1 LFRSESAWSF
11 LSDNF
16 DPLDLNQIIA
26 MGDATKKDPTLLCV
40 MCNKVGVQ
48 ACAGCHNIRYCS
60 QACQKLDWPR
70 HKLLCKSWKTYQHR
84 HVPGS
89 VRGIWFGCNNA
100 APRFVWILPQH
111 LTDGTCTFAHIVYDP
126 DKDAGLFDETHG
138 MTSYAVQM
146 RKYIEV
152 LDRCLYRESEG
163 KGLNLMMHC
172 EGEAH
177 NKTTYGPQPILST
190 QSSKNSW
197 SIRKEVFSP
206 IDINQ
211 PQRSSSA

>member
-1 LFRSESAWSF
+1 VQQGWRTGLCGLSQHPLLLPGVPKTRLATSQTTLQELENLSTQACTRKRSWH
-11 LSDNF
+11 LVWV
-16 DPLDLNQIIA
+16 QQRC
-26 MGDATKKDPTLLCV
+26 TTLCV
-40 MCNKVGVQ
+40 DL
-48 ACAGCHNIRYCS
+48 ASASYRWYLYLCAHRIRS
-60 QACQKLDWPR
+60 RQ
-70 HKLLCKSWKTYQHR
+70 
-84 HVPGS
+84 
-89 VRGIWFGCNNA
+89 
-100 APRFVWILPQH
+100 
-111 LTDGTCTFAHIVYDP
+111 
-126 DKDAGLFDETHG
+126 DAGLFDETHE

-177 NKTTYGPQPILST
+177 NKTTFGPQPVLST